1 MDLERSCGVRSR
13 SRRLALGLV
22 RKDSEERHEEV
33 EEAVVVVVVVVVV
46 TADEASEAEV
56 LTKVE
61 DVEDV
66 PGWWVVSSCSEQ
78 ASATSS
84 GRCG

>member
-22 RKDSEERHEEV
+22 RKDSEERHAEV
-33 EEAVVVVVVVVVV
+33 EEAVVEVVVVVV